1 MRTLG
6 MISFSGACLG
16 LLAASGCKWT
26 DFDDLEGETWVR
38 SVEKPNDDSSDFGIA
53 LARGAGPGKLAVL
66 GANQAQ
72 YFELALDPT
81 RSVDTQDP
89 QLLDPAAPGVALEQ
103 SILITND
110 SGIGSAEV
118 ALVSAARD
126 GIYVLRGANELTPSG
141 SPIAGTDG
149 PLSAATFGPTTDPA
163 QRAPIVVAGTQ
174 AYFSEAGAACD
185 VGPAPV
191 HGIGATSGN
200 RIVVWGG
207 GEVRSYD
214 VTAPGTCAAAGTPI
228 ATTYVPTA
236 GSRILM
242 ADDTHALLVG
252 HQGVTN
258 TVGYLALCDLTAA
271 TCTALA
277 DGARDGLRTAALLTV
292 GSQPYVF
299 LGYPQA
305 NPGGATSGQV
315 EGRKLDVANATT
327 PFGSVEITLHD
338 AQPDESNQQFGR
350 ALAATEVDGIDI
362 LAVGADNEVFV
373 YFRTKLYGE

>member
-6 MISFSGACLG
+6 KMIFIG
-16 LLAASGCKWT
+16 LVATTGCKWT

-53 LARGAGPGKLAVL
+53 LARGGGAGKLAVL
-66 GANQAQ
+66 GSNQPQ

-89 QLLDPAAPGVALEQ
+89 QLLEPAAPGVVLDQAL
-103 SILITND
+103 LISND
-110 SGIGSAEV
+110 SGVGADEV
-118 ALVSAARD
+118 ALVTAARD
-126 GIYVLRGANELTPSG
+126 GIYVLQGTGELLPAT
-141 SPIAGTDG
+141 SPIIGTTG
-149 PLSAATFGPTTDPA
+149 PLSAATFGPTTDA
-163 QRAPIVVAGTQ
+163 AKRAPIVVAGTE
-174 AYFSEAGAACD
+174 AYFADVGTACD
-185 VGPAPV
+185 VGPGPV

-200 RIVVWGG
+200 QIVVWGG

-214 VTAPGTCAAAGTPI
+214 VAIAGTAVTCTAAGTA
-228 ATTYVPTA
+228 ATSPYVPTA

-252 HQGVTN
+252 HQGVTS

-271 TCTALA
+271 TCTALP
-277 DGARDGLRTAALLTV
+277 DGALEGLRTATLLTI
-292 GSQPYVF
+292 GTQPYVF
-299 LGYPQA
+299 LGYPRA
-305 NPGGATSGQV
+305 NPGGSTAGQV
-315 EGRKLDVANATT
+315 EGRKLDVANATS
-327 PFGSVEITLHD
+327 PFGTVEITLHD
-338 AQPDESNQQFGR
+338 AQPDDSNQQFGR
-350 ALAATEVDGIDI
+350 ALATAEVGGIDI